1 MPDAVNICKLIYI
14 DINIY
19 TYKVNFS
26 CYSPQCFS
34 FNFKKKKK
42 LPDVKKFIHENHCC
56 NRFYLFR
63 RTSIHSSEWVWLT
76 RKRD

>member
-26 CYSPQCFS
+26 WYSPQCFS
-34 FNFKKKKK
+34 FN
-42 LPDVKKFIHENHCC
+42 
-56 NRFYLFR
+56 
-63 RTSIHSSEWVWLT
+63 
-76 RKRD
+76 